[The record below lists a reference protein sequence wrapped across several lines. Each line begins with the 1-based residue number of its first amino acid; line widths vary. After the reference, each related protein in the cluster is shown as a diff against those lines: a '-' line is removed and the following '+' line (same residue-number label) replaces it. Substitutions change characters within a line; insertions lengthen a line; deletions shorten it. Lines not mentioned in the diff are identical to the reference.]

1 MRVLL
6 IGGTGLV
13 GRALAE
19 RAHARGC
26 DLTLLLRRP
35 PATPLAGARLFVNA
49 SLGVALDSWQVGAP
63 ACDVFVSA
71 LGTTRRVAGSAE
83 GFARVDRDLVLSV
96 ASAARAAGAR
106 QAVIVSS
113 VGADSRAR
121 NTYLRVK
128 GEIEER
134 IQALGFQ
141 RCDFLQPGLLLGSRE
156 QQPERLAERFGQ
168 HLAPLLNPWLIGG
181 LSRFRAIPAED
192 VATAAA
198 ALVGRAPA
206 GVFRH
211 HFAALKALGGQIGE
225 G

>member
-1 MRVLL
+1 MRILL

-13 GRALAE
+13 GRALAAC
-19 RAHARGC
+19 AHARGC

-35 PATPLAGARLFVNA
+35 PATPLAGVRLYANA
-49 SLGVALDSWQVGAP
+49 SLDAALDAWRADAP

-121 NTYLRVK
+121 STYLRIK
-128 GEIEER
+128 GQIEER
-134 IQALGFQ
+134 IEALGFE

-156 QQPERLAERFGQ
+156 QQPERPAERFGQ
-168 HLAPLLNPWLIGG
+168 RLAPLLNPWLLGG
-181 LSRFRAIPAED
+181 LSRFRAIPAEE
-192 VATAAA
+192 VAKAAS
-198 ALVGRAPA
+198 ALVGRTPA

-211 HFAALKALGGQIGE
+211 HFAALKALGGQIGTD
-225 G
+225 